1 MATSGGKRSA
11 RVKVTLTSRTIE
23 ALTPLARPWIAWDD
37 RLTGFG
43 VKVHP
48 SGVKS
53 FIVNYRAGDGGRTAP
68 HRRVVLGRTDAME
81 PEDARRRARELLI
94 RVARGEDPAQAR
106 TYRSGYPTLEE
117 AFEEYLTANPDRK
130 EQTARFYRALMRN
143 CFADWLA
150 RSLDNIARREVEA
163 RFHLVSRGRGRT
175 VGNHAMSLLRSVYR
189 RPCVDFEGLRNPVEL
204 WLAGGGRYHRVV
216 RRRISAPSEVLPR
229 WRRGIEAE
237 VIVPATRDIFWC
249 GLYTGLRVSE
259 VFGLSWDRVSLSRR
273 LLRVDETK
281 TGKPLLLPVTR
292 QLAAVLE
299 RRRADSLG
307 ERGALGPA
315 RVRPSGWVF
324 PSATSASG
332 HVEELFHL
340 YGRIS
345 RVAGTKFWFHGLRNA
360 FISVAERELMLPRSL
375 TKRLALGTELLGGSR
390 CQVAVYQYARV
401 FVGCYLRA
409 RSAAKAAESEP
420 YDCQGVCG
428 CRRLWVVA
436 MEVRVGNENAPER
449 CRRGSQRRI
458 PGLDGVSPGARHRRG
473 F

>member
-1 MATSGGKRSA
+1 MPTTRHKRIA
-11 RVKVTLTSRTIE
+11 KVKVTLTRRTIE
-23 ALTPLARPWIAWDD
+23 ALMPQARPWIAWDTD
-37 RLTGFG
+37 VTGFG

-48 SGVKS
+48 TGTKS
-53 FIVNYRAGDGGRTAP
+53 FVLNYRSRSGGRRARN
-68 HRRVVLGRTDAME
+68 RRVVIGDANWVA
-81 PEDARRRARELLI
+81 PDHARRRARELLD
-94 RVARGEDPAQAR
+94 RVAVGEDPVATR
-106 TYRSGYPTLEE
+106 TAVRRLPTLAE
-117 AFEEYLTANPDRK
+117 AFEEYLDANPDRK

-150 RSLDNIARREVEA
+150 RSLDNIVRREVEA

-299 RRRADSLG
+299 RRRADCLG
-307 ERGALGPA
+307 EPGVADRT
-315 RVRPSGWVF
+315 RVRPRGWVF

-375 TKRLALGTELLGGSR
+375 TKRLVNHARQTDVTED
-390 CQVAVYQYARV
+390 YAADWTIRQ
-401 FVGCYLRA
+401 LREPA
-409 RSAAKAAESEP
+409 QRIADRIEELMHAE
-420 YDCQGVCG
+420 V
-428 CRRLWVVA
+428 
-436 MEVRVGNENAPER
+436 PED
-449 CRRGSQRRI
+449 GEWDGDEI
-458 PGLDGVSPGARHRRG
+458 PEGWWDDP
-473 F
+473 

>member
-1 MATSGGKRSA
+1 MPGTGRKRTA
-11 RVKVTLTSRTIE
+11 RVKVTLTERTIE

-37 RLTGFG
+37 RVTGFG

-53 FIVNYRAGDGGRTAP
+53 FIVNYRAGDGGRTAR
-68 HRRVVLGRTDAME
+68 HRRVVIGRTDAME
-81 PEDARRRARELLI
+81 PDDARHQARELLI

-106 TYRSGYPTLEE
+106 TNRSGYPTLEE

-150 RSLDNIARREVEA
+150 RSLDNIVRREVEA
-163 RFHLVSRGRGRT
+163 RFHLVSRRRGRT

-229 WRRGIEAE
+229 WRRGIESE

-259 VFGLSWDRVSLSRR
+259 VFGLRWDRVSLSRR

-299 RRRADSLG
+299 RRRADCLDG
-307 ERGALGPA
+307 RRVADPA

-375 TKRLALGTELLGGSR
+375 TKRL
-390 CQVAVYQYARV
+390 V
-401 FVGCYLRA
+401 
-409 RSAAKAAESEP
+409 
-420 YDCQGVCG
+420 
-428 CRRLWVVA
+428 
-436 MEVRVGNENAPER
+436 NH
-449 CRRGSQRRI
+449 
-458 PGLDGVSPGARHRRG
+458 ARHAEVTEDYAADWTIRQLREPAQRIADRIEELMHAEVPEDAEWG
-473 F
+473 GEEVPEGWWDDP

>member
-1 MATSGGKRSA
+1 MHMATTGGKRSA
-11 RVKVTLTSRTIE
+11 RVKVTLTERTIE

-37 RLTGFG
+37 RVIGFG

-53 FIVNYRAGDGGRTAP
+53 FIVNYRAGDRGRTAP
-68 HRRVVLGRTDAME
+68 HRRVVIARTDSMD
-81 PEDARRRARELLI
+81 PEDARHQARELLI

-106 TYRSGYPTLEE
+106 TNRSGYPTLTE

-143 CFADWLA
+143 CFADWLW
-150 RSLDNIARREVEA
+150 RPLGDIARREVEA
-163 RFHLVSRGRGRT
+163 RFHLVSRRRGRT

-299 RRRADSLG
+299 RRRADCLDG
-307 ERGALGPA
+307 TARDGAS
-315 RVRPSGWVF
+315 VRPRGWVF

-332 HVEELFHL
+332 HVEERFALGVAEAFVRNTVHRDDARPRR
-340 YGRIS
+340 RI
-345 RVAGTKFWFHGLRNA
+345 GLRHVRCGRFSTRYGEQCRKEQRPPHGFSYPTFFFQVLRMSSASQFDGSFVYSTTVDGASGPRGNA
-360 FISVAERELMLPRSL
+360 ASCSSSL
-375 TKRLALGTELLGGSR
+375 TRFSR
-390 CQVAVYQYARV
+390 HHTKSVTSSTLSPSARQDSKT
-401 FVGCYLRA
+401 L
-409 RSAAKAAESEP
+409 P
-420 YDCQGVCG
+420 T
-428 CRRLWVVA
+428 
-436 MEVRVGNENAPER
+436 
-449 CRRGSQRRI
+449 
-458 PGLDGVSPGARHRRG
+458 
-473 F
+473 

>member
-1 MATSGGKRSA
+1 MPTTRHKRIA
-11 RVKVTLTSRTIE
+11 KVKVTLTKRTIE
-23 ALTPLARPWIAWDD
+23 ALMPQARPWIAWDTD
-37 RLTGFG
+37 VTGFG

-48 SGVKS
+48 TGTKS
-53 FIVNYRAGDGGRTAP
+53 FVLNYRARAGGRRARN
-68 HRRVVLGRTDAME
+68 RRVVIGDANWVA
-81 PEDARRRARELLI
+81 PDHARRRARELLD
-94 RVARGEDPAQAR
+94 RVAVGEDPADAR
-106 TYRSGYPTLEE
+106 TAARRLPTLAE
-117 AFEEYLTANPDRK
+117 AFEEYLASNPDRK

-150 RSLDNIARREVEA
+150 RPLSIIARRDVEA
-163 RFHLVSRGRGRT
+163 RFLQVSKRRGRT
-175 VGNHAMSLLRSVYR
+175 VGNHAISLLRSVYR
-189 RPCVDFEGLRNPVEL
+189 RPCVDFDDLRNPVEL

-299 RRRADSLG
+299 RRRADCLG
-307 ERGALGPA
+307 ERGALDPA

-375 TKRLALGTELLGGSR
+375 TKRL
-390 CQVAVYQYARV
+390 V
-401 FVGCYLRA
+401 
-409 RSAAKAAESEP
+409 
-420 YDCQGVCG
+420 
-428 CRRLWVVA
+428 
-436 MEVRVGNENAPER
+436 NH
-449 CRRGSQRRI
+449 
-458 PGLDGVSPGARHRRG
+458 ARHADVTEDYAADWTIRQLREPAQRIADRIEELMHSEVPEDAEWDG
-473 F
+473 EEIPEGWWDDP

>member
-1 MATSGGKRSA
+1 MPARRGKRTA

-23 ALTPLARPWIAWDD
+23 ALVPQARPWIAWDD
-37 RLTGFG
+37 RVTGFG
-43 VKVHP
+43 VTVQP
-48 SGVKS
+48 SGTKS
-53 FIVNYRAGDGGRTAP
+53 FIVNYRVRGGGRTAP
-68 HRRVVLGRTDAME
+68 HRRFVIGRTDAMD
-81 PEDARRRARELLI
+81 PDDARRRARELLV
-94 RVARGEDPAQAR
+94 RVARGEDPFGAR
-106 TYRSGYPTLEE
+106 ANRSGFPTLAE
-117 AFEEYLTANPDRK
+117 AFEEYLMANPDRK

-163 RFHLVSRGRGRT
+163 RFHLVSHRRGRT
-175 VGNHAMSLLRSVYR
+175 VGNHAISLLRSVYR

-216 RRRISAPSEVLPR
+216 RRRIAAPSEVLPR

-273 LLRVDETK
+273 LLRIEETK

-292 QLAAVLE
+292 QLATVLE
-299 RRRADSLG
+299 RRRADCLG
-307 ERGALGPA
+307 ERAAADPA
-315 RVRPSGWVF
+315 GVRARGWVF

-332 HVEELFHL
+332 HVEELYHL

-345 RVAGTKFWFHGLRNA
+345 RAAGTKFWFHGLRNA

-375 TKRLALGTELLGGSR
+375 TKRL
-390 CQVAVYQYARV
+390 V
-401 FVGCYLRA
+401 
-409 RSAAKAAESEP
+409 
-420 YDCQGVCG
+420 
-428 CRRLWVVA
+428 
-436 MEVRVGNENAPER
+436 NH
-449 CRRGSQRRI
+449 
-458 PGLDGVSPGARHRRG
+458 ARHADVTEDYAADWTIRQLREPAQRIADRIEELMHAEVPEDAEWG
-473 F
+473 GETPEGWWDDP